1 MKQLIIIISLLTSL
15 QLNAQLQ
22 ITNGAEIKMTGTA
35 ILSLQD
41 IDFVNDGIFDQAA
54 GTVHFSGNTNTTISG
69 TQTIRFN
76 ILEVAKGT
84 NNRLLLQR
92 NINADNQISFI
103 TGYLDLNGFNI
114 SLAPTALLI
123 GEMESSRITGTTGGY
138 IEIINTL
145 NAPSAI
151 NPGNLGAT
159 VTSAANMGST
169 VIRRGHQ
176 SQVNG
181 AGAGNSIHRYYD
193 ITPATNTGLNATFR
207 FKYFDTELNGLT
219 ENTLMLW
226 KSINNTNWT
235 NENFTTRDLFTN
247 YVEKT
252 GITGFS
258 RWTLS
263 SPGNALPVNG
273 LVLNGQWQNNNARLR
288 WKTETEINNHHFT
301 VQRHYQNG
309 QQQFSTVATVPTQHS
324 GGSSVS
330 TTWYD
335 YTDATVSA
343 TQGYIYYR
351 IRQVDVDSRFS
362 FSNTIR
368 LSPDGVL
375 LFIDKTYPTK
385 VQSQLNIQTG
395 NAPLNKMTVTIH
407 DMAGRLVLQK
417 TVSYQSQQ
425 LPLPVISNGIYHL
438 KIQSGTWEYKSSLI
452 KQ

>member
-1 MKQLIIIISLLTSL
+1 MKQIIIISLLVTTL
-15 QLNAQLQ
+15 QLNAQLH

-41 IDFVNDGIFDQAA
+41 IDLVNEGIFNQAE
-54 GTVHFSGNTNTTISG
+54 GTVHFSGNTNTNISG
-69 TQTIRFN
+69 TQTTGFN
-76 ILEVAKGT
+76 ILEVAKGI

-114 SLAPTALLI
+114 SLAPNALLI
-123 GEMESSRITGTTGGY
+123 GEAESSRIVGATGGY

-151 NPGNLGAT
+151 NPGNLGAIL
-159 VTSAANMGST
+159 TSAVNMGST
-169 VIRRGHQ
+169 IIRRGHQ

-181 AGAGNSIHRYYD
+181 AGGGNSVNRYFD
-193 ITPATNTGLNATFR
+193 ITPANNTGLNATFR
-207 FKYFDTELNGLT
+207 FKYFDTELNGLA
-219 ENTLMLW
+219 ENTLTMW
-226 KSINNTNWT
+226 KSNNTTSWT
-235 NENFTTRDLFTN
+235 NENFTSRDLFTN

-252 GITGFS
+252 GVAGFS

-263 SPGNALPVNG
+263 SPGNALPITG
-273 LVLNGQWQNNNARLR
+273 LVLSGQWQNNAAKLR

-301 VQRHYQNG
+301 VQRYYQNS
-309 QQQFSTVATVPTQHS
+309 QHQFSDVAIIPTKHS
-324 GGSSVS
+324 GGNSVS

-335 YTDATVSA
+335 YTDVTAAA
-343 TQGYIYYR
+343 TQGSVFYR
-351 IRQVDVDSRFS
+351 IQQVDINTRFS

-368 LSPDGVL
+368 LSPNGVL
-375 LFIDKTYPTK
+375 LFIDKVYPTV
-385 VQSQLNIQTG
+385 VQSQLNIQIG
-395 NAPLNKMTVTIH
+395 NAPLNKITVTIH

-417 TVSYQSQQ
+417 TVPYQSQQ
-425 LPLPVISNGIYHL
+425 LALPAISNGMYHL
-438 KIQSGTWEYKSSLI
+438 KIQSGTWEYKSSFI